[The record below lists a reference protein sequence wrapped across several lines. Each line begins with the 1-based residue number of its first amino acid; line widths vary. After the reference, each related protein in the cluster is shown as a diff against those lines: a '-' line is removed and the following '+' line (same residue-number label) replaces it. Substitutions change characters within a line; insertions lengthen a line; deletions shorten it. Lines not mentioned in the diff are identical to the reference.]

1 MNYLKD
7 PKLLATIEKL
17 REVRVKQEIKMPA
30 NSFLRTHLANGKPL
44 TLRNYQLQGIL
55 HLLAIPRFVL
65 GDDTGLGK
73 TIQTIASLCYV
84 WEKRPDMPIIICSG
98 FNKKINSEI
107 VREMGV
113 RKYLEKPI
121 EMKTFA
127 RSIRDVLDGN

>member
-55 HLLAIPRFVL
+55 HLLAMPRFVL
-65 GDDTGLGK
+65 G
-73 TIQTIASLCYV
+73 
-84 WEKRPDMPIIICSG
+84 
-98 FNKKINSEI
+98 
-107 VREMGV
+107 
-113 RKYLEKPI
+113 
-121 EMKTFA
+121 
-127 RSIRDVLDGN
+127 